1 MNQVSQQELWEKIQT
16 FQLDDPAS
24 AFPFSKKLAQQNR
37 WTTAFTDR
45 AIEEYKK
52 FIYLCCIS
60 PNGASP
66 SVIVDEVWHM
76 HLTYTDNYWN
86 AFCKKILLKD
96 IHHHPSKG
104 GTAEKHKHVNW
115 YSGTISLYE
124 KEFNQVPP
132 ADIWPA
138 EQPSTIDIEENIY
151 EPGFLKTVVTI
162 FTAAVVIYI
171 TVLNLFRTKGPDF
184 LSYYIVL
191 CIGGLAALYILQK
204 HKDSKLK
211 LIVDENLP
219 DKYTVYQM
227 ARYLY
232 GNHRCYQTALV
243 DLLKRAYVETSG
255 KDYII
260 VRHDFVPDAGETNPL
275 FRPLMQ
281 TYRKDD
287 VFTYNDGL
295 GLIDRDNVLHP
306 DLERLHR
313 LSAKVDYQ
321 KLIIPGIVLLIGFA
335 RLLQGLAN
343 DKPVEFL
350 TFEML
355 AFAMLSLA
363 VLESFSYTKS
373 VRNYVRDFWMNSN
386 NNGHGNDIINN
397 FSILGTSAI
406 VSFTEYTVLN
416 QVFGAVTAAEKKNAN
431 DGSAGC
437 NSSGGCSS
445 GGDGGGCGG
454 GCGGCGGD

>member
-1 MNQVSQQELWEKIQT
+1 
-16 FQLDDPAS
+16 
-24 AFPFSKKLAQQNR
+24 
-37 WTTAFTDR
+37 
-45 AIEEYKK
+45 
-52 FIYLCCIS
+52 
-60 PNGASP
+60 
-66 SVIVDEVWHM
+66 
-76 HLTYTDNYWN
+76 
-86 AFCKKILLKD
+86 
-96 IHHHPSKG
+96 
-104 GTAEKHKHVNW
+104 
-115 YSGTISLYE
+115 
-124 KEFNQVPP
+124 
-132 ADIWPA
+132 
-138 EQPSTIDIEENIY
+138 
-151 EPGFLKTVVTI
+151 
-162 FTAAVVIYI
+162 
-171 TVLNLFRTKGPDF
+171 
-184 LSYYIVL
+184 
-191 CIGGLAALYILQK
+191 
-204 HKDSKLK
+204 
-211 LIVDENLP
+211 
-219 DKYTVYQM
+219 
-227 ARYLY
+227 
-232 GNHRCYQTALV
+232 
-243 DLLKRAYVETSG
+243 
-255 KDYII
+255 
-260 VRHDFVPDAGETNPL
+260 
-275 FRPLMQ
+275 MQ